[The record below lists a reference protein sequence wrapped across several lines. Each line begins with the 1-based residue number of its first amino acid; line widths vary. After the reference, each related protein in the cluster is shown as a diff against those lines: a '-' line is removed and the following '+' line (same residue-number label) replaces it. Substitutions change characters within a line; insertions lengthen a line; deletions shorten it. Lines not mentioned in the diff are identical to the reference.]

1 MTEQQSRSVKLH
13 EQIKDLIL
21 KTPAG
26 EKLPS
31 EPKLAESLGVSR
43 ATLREAMRTFETE
56 GLIRRRQG
64 VGTFVVHPSQV
75 IDTGLEVL
83 ESIETMASRLDL
95 EVSMG
100 ALEIHRRTPN
110 PAEQKQLQIDA
121 STEVVEFE
129 RVMAVQGR
137 PVAYLIDVL
146 PSDIVAD
153 QEPGQQFS
161 GSVLDLLIKR
171 EEPQLANSR
180 CDIRAVAAD
189 ASVARAL
196 GIQRGDVL
204 LKFESTLLTTTG
216 RVVDYSESF
225 FLPGPFRFHVV
236 RKVAQYQINISQT
249 PT

>member
-1 MTEQQSRSVKLH
+1 MGEQQSRTAHLH
-13 EQIKDLIL
+13 NQIKELIL

-31 EPKLAESLGVSR
+31 EPRLAQDLGVSR

-56 GLIRRRQG
+56 GLIRRKQG

-83 ESIETMASRLDL
+83 ESIETMAGRLDL

-100 ALEIHRRTPN
+100 ELDIHKRHPDGT
-110 PAEQKQLQIDA
+110 EQEHLQLHSAD
-121 STEVVEFE
+121 EVVEFE
-129 RVMAVQGR
+129 RVIAVGGR
-137 PVAYLIDVL
+137 PVAFLIDVV
-146 PSDIVAD
+146 PAD
-153 QEPGQQFS
+153 LIDDFENGGQFK
-161 GSVLDLLIKR
+161 GSVLDLLLKKG
-171 EEPQLANSR
+171 EPQLANSR
-180 CDIRAVAAD
+180 CDIRAVAAE
-189 ASVARAL
+189 SQVARAL

-216 RVVDYSESF
+216 RVVDYSQSF

-236 RKVAQYQINISQT
+236 RKVAQYQISNT
-249 PT
+249 

>member
-1 MTEQQSRSVKLH
+1 MTEQPSRTVKLH
-13 EQIKDLIL
+13 EQLKELIL

-31 EPKLAESLGVSR
+31 EPRLAEKMGVSR

-56 GLIRRRQG
+56 GLIRRKQG

-100 ALEIHRRTPN
+100 DLEINRRPPSST
-110 PAEQKQLQIDA
+110 EQIQLEID
-121 STEVVEFE
+121 SHTEVVEFE
-129 RVMAVQGR
+129 RVMSVEGR

-146 PSDIVAD
+146 PADLVAED
-153 QEPGQQFS
+153 DAELSFR
-161 GSVLDLLIKR
+161 GSILDLLLTR
-171 EEPQLANSR
+171 DEPQLANSR
-180 CDIRAVAAD
+180 CDIRAVAAE
-189 ASVARAL
+189 APVAKAL

-204 LKFESTLLTTTG
+204 LKFESRLLTTTG

-236 RKVAQYQINISQT
+236 RKVAQYQINNS
-249 PT
+249 